1 MKNLKTKTLLAAMF
15 VSAGILMGCQDNKTN
30 TEAAED
36 NLLEAQEDLNE
47 VKVDSQEDAEKL
59 ATQAEYEIFK
69 AETEVKVQANKVRIA
84 ELRVN
89 KNAADIER
97 INELEA
103 RNSELDERS
112 KAYETY
118 KTDWQKFQKEFNRDM
133 NDLGT
138 SFKNFTEN
146 KKQ

>member
-1 MKNLKTKTLLAAMF
+1 MKSLVVATFIIASIFM
-15 VSAGILMGCQDNKTN
+15 SCQDNKTN
-30 TEAAED
+30 TETAED
-36 NLLEAQEDLNE
+36 NLLEAQEDLNDVRVE
-47 VKVDSQEDAEKL
+47 SQEDADKL
-59 ATQAEYEIFK
+59 ATEAEYEIFK

>member
-1 MKNLKTKTLLAAMF
+1 MKNLKTKTIIATLF
-15 VSAGILMGCQDNKTN
+15 VSGSILLGCQDNKTN
-30 TEAAED
+30 TEKAED
-36 NLLEAQEDLNE
+36 NLLEAQEDLND
-47 VKVDSQEDAEKL
+47 VKADSQKDAQKL

-69 AETEVKVQANKVRIA
+69 AETEVKVQANKVKIA

-89 KNAADIER
+89 KNAVDLER

-118 KTDWQKFQKEFNRDM
+118 KTDWQKFQEEFNKDM

-138 SFKNFTEN
+138 SFKNFTEKN
-146 KKQ
+146 K